1 MTRKKLSITI
11 SISFLALIGIIALQL
26 HWIRAAYVQNKINF
40 EQNLNKALNQIVL
53 DLSHQ
58 ENIFFD
64 SEMNQVVELY
74 GNVPKI
80 IKLSNDSGKKFIWQ
94 SKSVNVN
101 TVSNENKALESKK
114 KEFQHKLTKLP
125 LERKIVIHQKSDNYE
140 FVQEVQFDSL
150 LKDFDSKKEFRS
162 SAFALFKKDSLLRKY
177 EVYIDSIKNVLDVNV
192 ISIEKKKKDL
202 NKTMHELILNIKSV
216 TRPFSERIPTD
227 KLQKSIEKAIVQ
239 FDLPKIYAYAIKAVS
254 ADSFLLKSPNFNVSD
269 INKIDHVQLFPH
281 SVVSQSEFLYL
292 SFPDSNPIFKKML
305 WPIILAFIFTL
316 LLFSSLLIII
326 NNLLH
331 HKKLSAI
338 KTDFINNMTHE
349 FKTPIATIQLAS
361 DSVVNEKV
369 LHDPDRINYFMRMI
383 KSENKRMN
391 SLVERILQMAQ
402 IEKASFTLIKSEVN
416 IHQLIE
422 AVVENSKL
430 KIEQVE
436 GNYKLKLLAETD
448 TLILDEMHITSVLFN
463 LIENAIK
470 YRGDNLLIEISTAVS
485 NKFFLIS
492 IKDNGKGMTKDTS
505 SQIFDKFYRLTDGN
519 IHEVKGYGLG
529 LSYVKTII
537 EKHSGRI
544 EVKSRIGEGSS
555 FDIYLPLKS

>member
-140 FVQEVQFDSL
+140 FVHEVQFDSL
-150 LKDFDSKKEFRS
+150 LKDFDSKKEFKS

-239 FDLPKIYAYAIKAVS
+239 FDLPKNYAYAIKAVS

-463 LIENAIK
+463 LIDNAIK

-492 IKDNGKGMTKDTS
+492 IKDNGKGMTKETS

>member
-1 MTRKKLSITI
+1 
-11 SISFLALIGIIALQL
+11 
-26 HWIRAAYVQNKINF
+26 
-40 EQNLNKALNQIVL
+40 
-53 DLSHQ
+53 
-58 ENIFFD
+58 
-64 SEMNQVVELY
+64 
-74 GNVPKI
+74 
-80 IKLSNDSGKKFIWQ
+80 
-94 SKSVNVN
+94 
-101 TVSNENKALESKK
+101 
-114 KEFQHKLTKLP
+114 
-125 LERKIVIHQKSDNYE
+125 
-140 FVQEVQFDSL
+140 
-150 LKDFDSKKEFRS
+150 
-162 SAFALFKKDSLLRKY
+162 
-177 EVYIDSIKNVLDVNV
+177 
-192 ISIEKKKKDL
+192 
-202 NKTMHELILNIKSV
+202 
-216 TRPFSERIPTD
+216 
-227 KLQKSIEKAIVQ
+227 
-239 FDLPKIYAYAIKAVS
+239 
-254 ADSFLLKSPNFNVSD
+254 
-269 INKIDHVQLFPH
+269 
-281 SVVSQSEFLYL
+281 
-292 SFPDSNPIFKKML
+292 
-305 WPIILAFIFTL
+305 
-316 LLFSSLLIII
+316 
-326 NNLLH
+326 
-331 HKKLSAI
+331 
-338 KTDFINNMTHE
+338 
-349 FKTPIATIQLAS
+349 
-361 DSVVNEKV
+361 
-369 LHDPDRINYFMRMI
+369 MI

-463 LIENAIK
+463 LIDNAIK

-492 IKDNGKGMTKDTS
+492 IKDNGKGMTKETS